1 MNAFRALLGA
11 EFRVFVRDKGALTFT
26 FLFPLLFIVIFG
38 YLMGGIGTA
47 EGAKLGLLIA
57 PKVDA
62 ARLEAAVSEVGVAD
76 VARMQTAADLEKAIE
91 ERKVDFGA
99 EWDGTTLRFLYD
111 VRRTQENFTFQE
123 LARGISARFDL
134 ANQGRRPILDVKSV
148 IEGGE
153 ASADWFT
160 LVVPGILAF
169 SVLSAG
175 LFAVAGHV
183 TSMKQRRLLERLVV
197 TPMPPVTLLAAV
209 VTVRLAVVFVST
221 LLTLTV
227 AMALFHVPFHV
238 NWPLYTVFLVAAT
251 LGTMGLGT
259 ILSLLVKQPSSASNL
274 ANVVSMLMMFLSG
287 IYFPIEIM
295 PAVLRELSVIL
306 PLRHMADVMR
316 YVTGV
321 MDMSVLRFWVI
332 CGIFFAGGL
341 ALLPILSRYVVR
353 VERR

>member
-1 MNAFRALLGA
+1 MKAFRALLNT
-11 EFRVFVRDKGALTFT
+11 ELRVFLRDKASMTFT
-26 FLFPLLFIVIFG
+26 FLFPLLFIVMFG

-47 EGAKLGLLIA
+47 SSAKLGLFVA
-57 PKVDA
+57 PRVEA
-62 ARLEAAVSEVGVAD
+62 SRLEAAVSEVGVAD
-76 VARMQTAADLEKAIE
+76 VVRLGTAGELEKAIE
-91 ERKVDFGA
+91 DRDVDFGA
-99 EWDGTTLRFLYD
+99 EWDGATLRFVYD

-123 LARGISARFDL
+123 LARGIAARFDL
-134 ANQGRRPILDVKSV
+134 ANQGRRPVLDVSPV
-148 IEGGE
+148 IEGGQ
-153 ASADWFT
+153 ASADWFA

-169 SVLSAG
+169 SILSAG

-183 TSMKQRRLLERLVV
+183 TSMKQRRLLERLIV
-197 TPMPPVTLLAAV
+197 TPMRPLALLAAV

-221 LLTLTV
+221 LATLAT
-227 AMALFHVPFHV
+227 ALALFHVPFHV
-238 NWPLYTVFLVAAT
+238 NWPLYAVFLIAST

-259 ILSLLVKQPSSASNL
+259 ILSLVVKQPSSASNL
-274 ANVVSMLMMFLSG
+274 ANVLSMLMLFLAG

-295 PAVLRELSVIL
+295 PSFLRGLSLAL

-321 MDMSVLRFWVI
+321 MDMSELRFWMI
-332 CGIFFAGGL
+332 CGTFLIGGL

>member
-1 MNAFRALLGA
+1 MNAFRALLSS
-11 EFRVFVRDKGALTFT
+11 EFRVFVRDKAAITFT

-47 EGAKLGLLIA
+47 SNAKLGLFVA
-57 PKVDA
+57 PYVEA
-62 ARLEAAVSEVGVAD
+62 SRLEAAVSAVGVAD
-76 VARMQTAADLEKAIE
+76 VVRRGAAAELEKAVE
-91 ERKVDFGA
+91 NRDVDFGA
-99 EWDGTTLRFLYD
+99 EWDGAVLRFVYD

-123 LARGISARFDL
+123 LARGIAARFDL
-134 ANQGRRPILDVKSV
+134 ANQGRRPILGATSV
-148 IEGGE
+148 VEGGE
-153 ASADWFT
+153 ASADWFA

-183 TSMKQRRLLERLVV
+183 TSMKQRRLLERLIV
-197 TPMPPVTLLAAV
+197 TPMRPIALLAAV
-209 VTVRLAVVFVST
+209 ITVRLAVVFVST
-221 LLTLTV
+221 LATLAT
-227 AMALFHVPFHV
+227 ALALFHVPFHV
-238 NWPLYTVFLVAAT
+238 NWLLYTVFLIAAT

-274 ANVVSMLMMFLSG
+274 ANVLSMLMLFLAG

-295 PAVLRELSVIL
+295 PSFLRGLSLAL

-321 MDMSVLRFWVI
+321 MDMSALRFWVI
-332 CGIFFAGGL
+332 CGVFLAVGL
-341 ALLPILSRYVVR
+341 GLLPILSRYVVR